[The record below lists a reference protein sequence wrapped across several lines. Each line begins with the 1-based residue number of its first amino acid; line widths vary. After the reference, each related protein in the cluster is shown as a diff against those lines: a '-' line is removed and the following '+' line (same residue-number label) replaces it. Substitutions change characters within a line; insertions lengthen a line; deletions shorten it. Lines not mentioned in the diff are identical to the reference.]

1 MRTAGGNW
9 EEGEPSG
16 YPGQEGKPETAF
28 SHGRQPMTMQSL
40 QLHVST
46 THV

>member
-9 EEGEPSG
+9 EEGQRSG
-16 YPGQEGKPETAF
+16 CPGQEGEPETGL
-28 SHGRQPMTMQSL
+28 SRGGLPMTTQSL

-46 THV
+46 I